1 MTKQLSFEI
10 EAGAICAVEEAAI
23 GAFAHV
29 GLGDEMQVDRAAIED
44 MHAILAELAV
54 NGKVVFGEGDEFEST
69 RLFDGEK
76 IGTGGLECD
85 IALDALEG
93 TTLAAKA
100 MQNALSVIAISPK
113 GGLLSVPDI
122 YMDKIAIG
130 PNFPQGIIDL
140 DKSAKEN
147 VEAVANFKGVAASRI
162 GVCVLDR
169 PRHAELIASLRE
181 IGARVILI
189 PDGDVAGVIFTTE
202 RSADVDLYMG
212 IGGAPEG
219 VLAAAALACVGGQF
233 QGRMVVRSES
243 DKAKLRQS
251 GIEDYA
257 KKYELHDLIKN
268 EVVFAACGVTD
279 GSFVKGVRHYY
290 NGIETHTLLLRSEP
304 KIRRLVSTMRLSGR
318 K

>member
-10 EAGAICAVEEAAI
+10 EAGAVFAVEEAAI
-23 GAFAHV
+23 GAFSCV
-29 GLGDEMQVDRAAIED
+29 GLGDEMLADQAAISQ
-44 MHAILAELAV
+44 MHSALSSLRVSGQI
-54 NGKVVFGEGDEFEST
+54 VFGEGDEYESAQ
-69 RLFDGEK
+69 LFDGEK

-100 MQNALSVIAISPK
+100 MQNALSVIAMTPK
-113 GGLLSVPDI
+113 GGLLRVPDV

-130 PNFPQGIIDL
+130 PNFPQGIVDL
-140 DKSAKEN
+140 DNSVKEN
-147 VEAVANFKGVAASRI
+147 IEAVAKYKGVAPNRI

-169 PRHAELIASLRE
+169 PRHADLIAELRE
-181 IGARVILI
+181 IGARVYLI

-202 RSADVDLYMG
+202 PSADVDLYMG

-233 QGRMVVRSES
+233 QGRMVIKCEA
-243 DKAKLRQS
+243 DKNKLRHS
-251 GIEDYA
+251 GIDDFS
-257 KKYELHDLIKN
+257 KKYQLHDLISG

-279 GSFVKGVRHYY
+279 GSFVNGVRHYF
-290 NGIETHTLLLRSEP
+290 NGVETHSLLLRSNP
-304 KIRRLVSTMRLSGR
+304 KIRRIVTTMRLNGR

>member
-29 GLGDEMQVDRAAIED
+29 GLGDEMQADRAAIAH
-44 MHAILAELAV
+44 MHAVLAELAMS
-54 NGKVVFGEGDEFEST
+54 GHVVFGEGDEYESAL
-69 RLFDGEK
+69 LFDGEK
-76 IGTGGLECD
+76 LGQGGLECD

-113 GGLLSVPDI
+113 GGLLRVPDI

-140 DKSAKEN
+140 DKSTKEN
-147 VEAVANFKGVAASRI
+147 IEAVANYKGVAPNRI

-169 PRHAELIASLRE
+169 PRHADLIAELRE
-181 IGARVILI
+181 IGARVYLI

-202 RSADVDLYMG
+202 PSADVDLYMG

-233 QGRMVVRSES
+233 QGRMVVKSES

-257 KKYELHDLIKN
+257 KKYDLQDLISG
-268 EVVFAACGVTD
+268 EVIFAACGVTD

-290 NGIETHTLLLRSEP
+290 NGTETHVLLLRSNP
-304 KIRRLVSTMRLSGR
+304 KIRRVVNTMRLNGHE
-318 K
+318 